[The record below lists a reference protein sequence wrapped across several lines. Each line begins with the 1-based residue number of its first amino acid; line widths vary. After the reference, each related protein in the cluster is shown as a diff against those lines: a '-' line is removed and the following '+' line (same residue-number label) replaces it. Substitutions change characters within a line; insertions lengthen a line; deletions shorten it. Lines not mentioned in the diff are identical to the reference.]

1 MEKVI
6 DLRKSVYDICQAY
19 SDAAAIL
26 AEVGF
31 SEIAKPGMLTTVGRI
46 MTIPKGTRMRGI
58 KLEDVIAAFERNGYK
73 VIQ

>member
-6 DLRKSVYDICQAY
+6 DLRKPVYDICQAY
-19 SDAAAIL
+19 PDAAAIL

>member
-6 DLRKSVYDICQAY
+6 DLRKSVYDICQAHPE
-19 SDAAAIL
+19 AVEIL

-31 SEIAKPGMLTTVGRI
+31 SEIAKPGMLATVGRV
-46 MTIPKGTRMRGI
+46 MTIPKGARMRGI
-58 KLEDVIAAFERNGYK
+58 KLDKIIAAFEQRGYE